1 MKQAGI
7 YVSIAV
13 ILLAVTAGVLH
24 APSAANDSSRRV
36 SQTSNA
42 AASAGSNVRGT
53 RTGQP
58 DSVPPTESSSSAV
71 TCPPSDTDDCT
82 VVATSA
88 LDHDGSGDGGD
99 GGDGGAGTKITCYDW
114 NHHVVACF
122 DRDLG
127 WNNPADHCFYRVV
140 DPLPRRSD
148 PVWQGHRPPDG
159 TIYAVYCRPGNGG
172 QRRQWLPAPPP
183 GFNGH
188 YPQLD
193 LAATAINHMRL
204 RGPTIGS
211 APATTG
217 AGLVGLPVWL
227 WTSRTE
233 STWGPNTKSASV
245 PGLTVIAT
253 ARAESIMWSMGDG
266 RSVTCRSVGTRY
278 TAAAGGAH
286 SPTCGYVYLTPSR
299 DRPRGRFHI
308 RGTTTWHI
316 TWSGGGASGEL
327 EIQKY
332 SDSSLVI
339 NELEVMTS

>member
-13 ILLAVTAGVLH
+13 ILLAVTAGVLRSPN
-24 APSAANDSSRRV
+24 ATTDSSRRV
-36 SQTSNA
+36 SQTSSA
-42 AASAGSNVRGT
+42 EASAGSTIRGT
-53 RTGQP
+53 GAGQP
-58 DSVPPTESSSSAV
+58 DPVPPTESADGAV
-71 TCPPSDTDDCT
+71 TCPPSNTDDCT
-82 VVATSA
+82 VTATSP
-88 LDHDGSGDGGD
+88 GGD
-99 GGDGGAGTKITCYDW
+99 NGGAGGGEGARAGTKITCYDW
-114 NHHVVACF
+114 NRRVVACF
-122 DRDLG
+122 DPDLG
-127 WNNPADHCFYRVV
+127 WNDPADHCFYRVA
-140 DPLPRRSD
+140 DPLPPRSD

-159 TIYAVYCRPGNGG
+159 AVYAVYCRPGNGG

-183 GFNGH
+183 GFSGH

-193 LAATAINHMRL
+193 LAATAINRMRL
-204 RGPTIGS
+204 RGPTIET

-227 WTSRTE
+227 WTPRTD

-245 PGLTVIAT
+245 PGLTITAT
-253 ARAESIMWSMGDG
+253 ARAESITWSMGDG
-266 RSVTCRSVGTRY
+266 HSVTCRSVGTRY

-299 DRPRGRFHI
+299 DRPDGRFHT

-339 NELEVMTS
+339 NELEVVTS